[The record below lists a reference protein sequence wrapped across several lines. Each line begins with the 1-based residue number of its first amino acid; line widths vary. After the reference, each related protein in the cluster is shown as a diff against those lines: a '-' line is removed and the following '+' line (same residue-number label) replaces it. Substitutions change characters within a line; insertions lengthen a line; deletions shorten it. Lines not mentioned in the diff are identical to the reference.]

1 MSENYKLATAH
12 GVRLAVIIAALVLVF
27 AHSAW

>member
-1 MSENYKLATAH
+1 MSKNYKLATAH
-12 GVRLAVIIAALVLVF
+12 CVRLAVIIAALVLF